1 MNSVFL
7 TVSRL
12 VLPGIVAISMSACA
26 TGAVSGRWHVD
37 DPDIVPRDPDCSA
50 QARVLNQSSE
60 AAVTFPDMVSAGDGV
75 VFDGEMFGKG
85 RPLGEGVWF
94 LEPSSGSVR
103 LVGRDCRGPFSLIDG
118 DVLMSCEEEGKG
130 AALSRLAIKDGAVSR
145 FAGGEVLDIEVVDER
160 LVTVQGYKVALVGNC
175 APRMETEYSLSLCE
189 AGMRDCRT
197 LAALPEMPRSMAVGD
212 NVVVMAFAGLIGGLW
227 VVGLDEPVDG
237 RALPDMAI
245 RRDWAY
251 RPLQVLASG
260 DEYYWFDAATG
271 RLIRH
276 NKQFAKNAVI
286 LARSVCDPAA
296 QGTGACGFVGMAVA
310 GERIV
315 YLTDEARLVSINKD
329 GTNPVTLWSGQ
340 PCRSSCSRPVVLGD
354 SVFLINGDDMISVK
368 LDGSSFSGLDLKS
381 RVDAVQ

>member
-1 MNSVFL
+1 MNRVFL
-7 TVSRL
+7 AVNRL
-12 VLPGIVAISMSACA
+12 VVLGILAVSISACA
-26 TGAVSGRWHVD
+26 TGAVAGRWHVD
-37 DPDIVPRDPDCSA
+37 DPDSVPRDPDCSA
-50 QARVLNQSSE
+50 QARAVNQSSD
-60 AAVTFPDMVSAGDGV
+60 AVVRFPDMVSAGDGV
-75 VFDGEMFGKG
+75 VFDGEMFGKD

-94 LEPSSGSVR
+94 FEPSSGSVR
-103 LVGRDCRGPFSLIDG
+103 LVGRDCRGPFSVLEG
-118 DVLMSCEEEGKG
+118 DVLMSCEEEGQG
-130 AALSRLAIKDGAVSR
+130 ATLSRLAIKDGSLAR
-145 FAGGEVLDIEVVDER
+145 FAGGDVVDIEVVDER
-160 LVTVQGYKVALVGNC
+160 LVSVQGYRVAFVDKC
-175 APRMETEYSLSLCE
+175 APRMVTEYSLAVCG

-197 LAALPEMPRSMAVGD
+197 LAALPEVPSSMAVGD
-212 NVVVMAFAGLIGGLW
+212 NVVVMAFAGLTGGLW

-260 DEYYWFDAATG
+260 DDYFWFDAATG

-276 NKQFAKNAVI
+276 NKQFVKNAVI

-296 QGTGACGFVGMAVA
+296 QGTGTCGFVGMAVA

-315 YLTDEARLVSINKD
+315 YLTDEARLVAINKD

-368 LDGSSFSGLDLKS
+368 LDGASFSGLDLKS
-381 RVDAVQ
+381 RIDAVQ